1 MEMAIDCDED
11 PAEELGLNV
20 DAKETNEEED
30 EKEDKVVD
38 ETLDEEKVHYLN

>member
-1 MEMAIDCDED
+1 MEMAIDCDEV
-11 PAEELGLNV
+11 PAEEFGLNV